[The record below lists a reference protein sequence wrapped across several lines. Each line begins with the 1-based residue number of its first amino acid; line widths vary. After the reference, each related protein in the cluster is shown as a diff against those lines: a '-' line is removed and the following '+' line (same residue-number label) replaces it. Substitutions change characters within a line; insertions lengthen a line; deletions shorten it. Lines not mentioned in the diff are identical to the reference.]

1 MSENV
6 FDKQNYHIVR
16 LWEISIVDKGEV

>member
-6 FDKQNYHIVR
+6 FDKQDYHISR
-16 LWEISIVDKGEV
+16 LWEISIVDKSEV